1 MFIDNSATSN
11 IEIGLIGGR
20 LVVTAFDGEHDFVGI
35 GTVIGERFAWESD
48 VEMITRF
55 RRDGDHIL
63 NNFQNLSW
71 CGQVFGACA
80 ISGGNVG
87 TVGR

>member
-1 MFIDNSATSN
+1 MFIENSVVSN

-35 GTVIGERFAWESD
+35 GVVIGKRFAWESD

-55 RRDGDHIL
+55 RRDGDHR
-63 NNFQNLSW
+63 F
-71 CGQVFGACA
+71 V
-80 ISGGNVG
+80 VG
-87 TVGR
+87 CLID